1 MSAATPLCVSLCLIK
16 GAAGQ
21 RDFAWLSQGAR
32 LDPADRFD
40 DTGCFALIRRPLLLL
55 QVGFP
60 RPGHNNDMPPLYEN
74 SPLVWAEEGL
84 PPGAVNIAPVA
95 AGDFLILSE
104 ATVHAILPWQPSDRL
119 RRILALR
126 YGTQYSGTQPLLKL
140 PPQVA
145 ARLSDTTQ
153 ELMSYA
159 HITHTKNVAM
169 EYRISSAAPR
179 L

>member
-1 MSAATPLCVSLCLIK
+1 M
-16 GAAGQ
+16 
-21 RDFAWLSQGAR
+21 RDSVILPGSHKV
-32 LDPADRFD
+32 RF
-40 DTGCFALIRRPLLLL
+40 
-55 QVGFP
+55 Q

-145 ARLSDTTQ
+145 ARLSDTTR

>member
-1 MSAATPLCVSLCLIK
+1 ML
-16 GAAGQ
+16 
-21 RDFAWLSQGAR
+21 
-32 LDPADRFD
+32 
-40 DTGCFALIRRPLLLL
+40 RRPLLLL

-104 ATVHAILPWQPSDRL
+104 AVVHAILPWQPSGRL
-119 RRILALR
+119 RRFLVLR